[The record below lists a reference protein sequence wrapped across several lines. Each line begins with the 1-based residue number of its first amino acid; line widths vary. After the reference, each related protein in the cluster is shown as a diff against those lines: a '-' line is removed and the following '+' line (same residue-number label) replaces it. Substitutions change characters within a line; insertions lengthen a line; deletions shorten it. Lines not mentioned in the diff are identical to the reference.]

1 MTTFNSVSDLARSYQ
16 LRLGQAGLK
25 SRLDALSKETTT
37 GVKSDIPRAL
47 NGNLANITAIEG
59 RLTMLE
65 AFSRNM
71 AEAESLL
78 SSMQTALSQL
88 QSSSSRN
95 GTLLLSGALTSS
107 DTSLMINVRQAAADF
122 EGAVSVLNTSVGG
135 RSAFSGSRTDGP
147 ALSSPDEIMDQISA
161 FVGPATTTADI
172 LSAINSYFDAPVGS
186 GGYMDAGYRGA
197 DGGVNSVAISADR
210 TVSTDL
216 TAASSELRDTLK
228 GLAIMAYASRTAPLA
243 TQTVRELSQAA
254 GALLVNGEAGITA
267 AQAHVGVQQ
276 GLLATTRT
284 TSGAETS
291 SLNIARNGLVS
302 ADPYESSVALKE
314 VEANIETV
322 YALTARLSKLTLLDY
337 L

>member
-37 GVKSDIPRAL
+37 GLKSDIPRAL

-71 AEAESLL
+71 AEADSLL

-122 EGAVSVLNTSVGG
+122 EGAVSALNTSVGG
-135 RSAFSGSRTDGP
+135 RSAFSGTRTDGP
-147 ALSSPDEIMDQISA
+147 AVSNPDEIIDQISA
-161 FVGPATTTADI
+161 FIGSATTAADI
-172 LSAINSYFDAPVGS
+172 LSAVDSYFEAPLGS
-186 GGYMDAGYRGA
+186 GGYIDTGYLGA
-197 DGGVNSVAISADR
+197 DGVNSVEISPDR
-210 TVSTDL
+210 KISTDL
-216 TAASSELRDTLK
+216 TAISSELRDTVK
-228 GLAIMAYASRTAPLA
+228 GLAIMAYASRNGALA
-243 TQTVRELSQAA
+243 IHTVRELSQAA
-254 GALLVNGEAGITA
+254 GTLLVNGEAGVTA

-276 GLLATTRT
+276 DLLATTRT
-284 TSGAETS
+284 KNEAETA
-291 SLNIARNGLVS
+291 SLNIARNGLVA
-302 ADPYESSVALKE
+302 ADPYESSAALKE